1 MPKDREILKG
11 LDELL
16 DGSGNR
22 FGPMF
27 LDELQDRLSITVK
40 KFDLELKE
48 ILALS
53 FKNHHIQRDQLKM
66 LLDQKVKPIKKVEK
80 QSSSPIENDI
90 PEFIK
95 KFDEKQS
102 N

>member
-16 DGSGNR
+16 DGAGNR
-22 FGPMF
+22 FGPML

-66 LLDQKVKPIKKVEK
+66 LLDQNLKPIKKLK
-80 QSSSPIENDI
+80 KRKSLLIDNDI

-95 KFDEKQS
+95 KFDKKQS

>member
-1 MPKDREILKG
+1 MPKDRKILKG

-16 DGSGNR
+16 DGAGNK
-22 FGPMF
+22 FGPML
-27 LDELQDRLSITVK
+27 LDELQERLSKTVK
-40 KFDLELKE
+40 IFDSELKE
-48 ILALS
+48 IVELS
-53 FKNHHIQRDQLKM
+53 FKNYHIQINQLKM
-66 LLDQKVKPIKKVEK
+66 LLDQNYKPVKKVEK
-80 QSSSPIENDI
+80 KDSSSVESGI

>member
-1 MPKDREILKG
+1 MPEDREILKG
-11 LDELL
+11 LDDLL
-16 DGSGNR
+16 DGAGNR
-22 FGPMF
+22 FGPML

-48 ILALS
+48 LLTLS
-53 FKNHHIQRDQLKM
+53 FKNYHIQHDQLKM
-66 LLDQKVKPIKKVEK
+66 LLNQSYKPIKKVEK
-80 QSSSPIENDI
+80 GNRSSIECDI

>member
-16 DGSGNR
+16 DGAGDK
-22 FGPMF
+22 FGPML
-27 LDELQDRLSITVK
+27 LDELQERLSKTVK
-40 KFDLELKE
+40 MFDLELKE
-48 ILALS
+48 MVESS
-53 FKNHHIQRDQLKM
+53 FRNYHIQIDQLKM
-66 LLDQKVKPIKKVEK
+66 LLDRNYKPVKKVEK
-80 QSSSPIENDI
+80 KDSLSVGSDI

>member
-1 MPKDREILKG
+1 MSKDREILKG

-16 DGSGNR
+16 DGAGNK
-22 FGPMF
+22 FGPML
-27 LDELQDRLSITVK
+27 LDELHQRLSITVK

-48 ILALS
+48 ILLLS
-53 FKNHHIQRDQLKM
+53 IKNYHSQRDQLEM
-66 LLDQKVKPIKKVEK
+66 LLGQNVNPIKEFDKRNCL
-80 QSSSPIENDI
+80 PIEDDI

-95 KFDEKQS
+95 NFDEKQS

>member
-16 DGSGNR
+16 DGAGNR
-22 FGPMF
+22 FGPML

-53 FKNHHIQRDQLKM
+53 FKTHHIQYDQLKL
-66 LLDQKVKPIKKVEK
+66 LLDQNFKPVKKVEK
-80 QSSSPIENDI
+80 QNSLPAESDI

>member
-1 MPKDREILKG
+1 ML
-11 LDELL
+11 
-16 DGSGNR
+16 
-22 FGPMF
+22 

-53 FKNHHIQRDQLKM
+53 FKNHHNQRDQLKM
-66 LLDQKVKPIKKVEK
+66 LLDQNFKPIKKVEK
-80 QSSSPIENDI
+80 HNSSPIENNI

>member
-16 DGSGNR
+16 DGAGNK
-22 FGPMF
+22 FGPML
-27 LDELQDRLSITVK
+27 LDELQERLSKTVK
-40 KFDLELKE
+40 MFDLELKE
-48 ILALS
+48 ILESS
-53 FKNHHIQRDQLKM
+53 FKNYHIQINQLKI
-66 LLDQKVKPIKKVEK
+66 LLDQNYKPVKKVEK
-80 QSSSPIENDI
+80 KVSLSVESDI

>member
-1 MPKDREILKG
+1 MPEDREILKG

-16 DGSGNR
+16 ERAGSK
-22 FGPMF
+22 FGPML
-27 LDELQDRLSITVK
+27 LDELQERLSKTVK
-40 KFDLELKE
+40 MFDLELKE
-48 ILALS
+48 MLESS
-53 FKNHHIQRDQLKM
+53 FKNYHVQINQLKM
-66 LLDQKVKPIKKVEK
+66 LLDQNYKSVKKVEK
-80 QSSSPIENDI
+80 KDRSSVESDI

>member
-16 DGSGNR
+16 DGAGNK
-22 FGPMF
+22 FGPML
-27 LDELQDRLSITVK
+27 LDELQERLSKTVK
-40 KFDLELKE
+40 FFDLELKE
-48 ILALS
+48 MLESS
-53 FKNHHIQRDQLKM
+53 FKNYHIQINQLKM
-66 LLDQKVKPIKKVEK
+66 LLDQNYKPVKKVEK
-80 QSSSPIENDI
+80 KDSLSVESDI

>member
-16 DGSGNR
+16 DGAGKK
-22 FGPMF
+22 FGPML
-27 LDELQDRLSITVK
+27 LDELQERLSKTVK
-40 KFDLELKE
+40 MFDLELKE
-48 ILALS
+48 MLNSS
-53 FKNHHIQRDQLKM
+53 FKNYHIQINQLKT
-66 LLDQKVKPIKKVEK
+66 LLDQNYKPVKKVENTH
-80 QSSSPIENDI
+80 SSSVESDI

-95 KFDEKQS
+95 KFDDKQS